1 MRIIERKIRKI
12 WLKLPKIC
20 VKTCRLEKHKLLVY
34 KRITCFCSKDYCKKH
49 MRDCDGEQFVLFL
62 RVLWLRLFFYSTRYH
77 YLCDKRIEG
86 HLQPQMVELD
96 RKDLLSL
103 IAGTSPSRIMMEV
116 IKDNT
121 GMGHMKHDC
130 KLPDEFWK
138 WNCKQ
143 MDDSVKFGE
152 YSSSQR
158 FDNRELLELYIAIR
172 TDNID
177 KAIEITKRDE

>member
-1 MRIIERKIRKI
+1 MKIIERKIRKN
-12 WLKLPKIC
+12 WLKLPKI
-20 VKTCRLEKHKLLVY
+20 VIKTCNLEKNKLLVY
-34 KRITCFCSKDYCKKH
+34 KKITCFCEKDFCKKH
-49 MRDCDGEQFVLFL
+49 MRECNGKQFVLFF
-62 RVLWLRLFFYSTRYH
+62 RVLWLRFFFYSSRYF
-77 YLCDKRIEG
+77 YLCDKRVEG
-86 HLQPQMVELD
+86 HLQPQRVELD

-121 GMGHMKHDC
+121 GMGQMNHNC
-130 KLPDEFWK
+130 KLPSEFWK

-143 MDDSVKFGE
+143 MDDSVKFSE
-152 YSSSQR
+152 YSYSQR

-172 TDNID
+172 TDNVD

>member
-1 MRIIERKIRKI
+1 MKIIERKIRKI

-49 MRDCDGEQFVLFL
+49 KRDCDGEQFVLFL
-62 RVLWLRLFFYSTRYH
+62 RVLWLRLFFYSTRYF
-77 YLCDKRIEG
+77 YLCDKRVEG
-86 HLQPQMVELD
+86 HLQPQRVELD

-116 IKDNT
+116 IEDNT
-121 GMGHMKHDC
+121 GMGYMNHYREWRWRC
-130 KLPDEFWK
+130 R
-138 WNCKQ
+138 Q
-143 MDDSVKFGE
+143 MEDSVKFGE
-152 YSSSQR
+152 FSSSQR

-172 TDNID
+172 TDNVE

>member
-1 MRIIERKIRKI
+1 
-12 WLKLPKIC
+12 
-20 VKTCRLEKHKLLVY
+20 
-34 KRITCFCSKDYCKKH
+34 
-49 MRDCDGEQFVLFL
+49 
-62 RVLWLRLFFYSTRYH
+62 
-77 YLCDKRIEG
+77 
-86 HLQPQMVELD
+86 MVELD

-116 IKDNT
+116 IQDNT
-121 GMGHMKHDC
+121 RMGHTNHDC
-130 KLPDEFWK
+130 ELPSEFWK

-177 KAIEITKRDE
+177 KAIEITKRED